1 MVELKFSWSKENLI
15 HPNFFNYIKQM
26 NAGTWVPE
34 FPSYEA
40 ESMNPAGTAFVN
52 KAVVTQQM
60 CYMLPSIPAG
70 EVATLVEEGFEVS
83 WKESDGGNFWNIT
96 IKSNDEEE

>member
-1 MVELKFSWSKENLI
+1 MVELKFRWNRRNLI
-15 HPNFFNYIKQM
+15 HPNYFNYIKRM
-26 NAGTWVPE
+26 NACTWVPE

-40 ESMNPAGTAFVN
+40 ESQNPSGTAYVN
-52 KAVVTQQM
+52 KAVLVLQM
-60 CYMLPSIPAG
+60 CYMLPTISAG

-83 WKESDGGNFWNIT
+83 WKESDCGDFWNIT